1 MSSEEDRYRKKKII
15 IECRM
20 VMFMKKVLKI
30 LFIIIGII
38 VVLGVVFF
46 IVDYNRVQKQEKP
59 IFCIQN
65 PAGIINDGGTI
76 EYFGLGYKVIDF
88 NTLDGYN
95 DMKIGTWFMNYDDLI
110 EELNLRKS
118 EKYGIIYVYII

>member
-1 MSSEEDRYRKKKII
+1 MKKGIKIFAIILVTII
-15 IECRM
+15 I
-20 VMFMKKVLKI
+20 L
-30 LFIIIGII
+30 GI
-38 VVLGVVFF
+38 VFF
-46 IVDYNRVQKQEKP
+46 IIDYNRVKNSNTP
-59 IFCIQN
+59 MFCIN
-65 PAGIINDGGTI
+65 TGTLRDGGSV
-76 EYFGLGYKVIDF
+76 EYLGLGYKVIDF